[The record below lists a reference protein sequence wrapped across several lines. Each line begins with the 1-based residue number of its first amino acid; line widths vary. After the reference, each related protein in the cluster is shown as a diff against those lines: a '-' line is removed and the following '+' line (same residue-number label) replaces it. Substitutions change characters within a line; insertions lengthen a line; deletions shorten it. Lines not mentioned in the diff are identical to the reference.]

1 MDPEHRERV
10 GVQEVSE
17 GTVDKTAEQLK
28 AEADLLRA
36 QSDRIRAEMESRE
49 IEGRHTQAM
58 QRIENDR
65 LVNDAE
71 QRRKD
76 RELED
81 NREYRER
88 STAASIKISG
98 EDKSVLVGIG
108 LVVAGI
114 AVVVGGITLD
124 AWKGKTEET
133 NRIQACLSSGG
144 SWEWVDNT
152 TSKWECVK

>member
-1 MDPEHRERV
+1 MTENIE
-10 GVQEVSE
+10 QNE
-17 GTVDKTAEQLK
+17 TAEQLK
-28 AEADLLRA
+28 AEVELLRA
-36 QSDRIRAEMESRE
+36 QSDRIRTETESRE
-49 IEGRHTQAM
+49 ADNRHAQTM
-58 QRIENDR
+58 LRIENDR

-76 RELED
+76 RELEN
-81 NREYRER
+81 NREYREQQVNNN
-88 STAASIKISG
+88 SKIDGESKSI
-98 EDKSVLVGIG
+98 LVGIG

-114 AVVVGGITLD
+114 SVIVGGITID